1 VQSLID
7 WLVSLPLTA
16 LYLALCAVAAAEN
29 FFPPLPAD
37 TVVALGSFLA
47 AKGEGS
53 VIVAFLVTWFG
64 NVAGAMVMYVLGR
77 KYGAERLER
86 RLIGDKGP
94 KAQATLQTLYG
105 RYGILALFVSRF
117 IPGVR
122 AIVPPFAGALRV
134 PAFGATLA
142 IAGASAVWYGIV
154 SYLGFTLGGN
164 WSRLMS
170 IVADYG
176 KVFAIGAAALVAL
189 GASIWWI
196 RQRKRSAT

>member
-1 VQSLID
+1 MQSLID
-7 WLVSLPLTA
+7 WLVSLPLVA
-16 LYLALCAVAAAEN
+16 LYLALSAVAAAEN

-64 NVAGAMVMYVLGR
+64 NVVGAMVMYVLGR

-134 PAFGATLA
+134 PAIPATVA
-142 IAGASAVWYGIV
+142 IAGASAVWYGLV

-164 WSRLMS
+164 WSQLTHM
-170 IVADYG
+170 VGDYG
-176 KVFAIGAAALVAL
+176 KSFAIGAAVLIAV
-189 GASIWWI
+189 GVGIWWI
-196 RQRKRSAT
+196 RQRKRRVS

>member
-1 VQSLID
+1 VQPLID

-134 PAFGATLA
+134 PPFAATIA

-170 IVADYG
+170 IIADYG

>member
-1 VQSLID
+1 VQSLLD

-134 PAFGATLA
+134 PPFGATLA

-176 KVFAIGAAALVAL
+176 KVFAIGAAALIAL
-189 GASIWWI
+189 GALIWWI

>member
-16 LYLALCAVAAAEN
+16 LYLALSAVAAAEN

-134 PAFGATLA
+134 PPFGATVA

-164 WSRLMS
+164 WSRLMEM
-170 IVADYG
+170 VADYG
-176 KVFAIGAAALVAL
+176 KLFAIGAAALVAL
-189 GASIWWI
+189 GALIWWI
-196 RQRKRSAT
+196 RQRKRTAS